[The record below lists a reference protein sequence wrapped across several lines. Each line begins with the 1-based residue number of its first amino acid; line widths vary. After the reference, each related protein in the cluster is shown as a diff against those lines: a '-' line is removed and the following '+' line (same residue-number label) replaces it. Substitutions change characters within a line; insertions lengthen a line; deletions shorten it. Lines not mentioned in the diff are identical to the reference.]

1 MSVVPNTLS
10 EPVSSEPPLAL
21 AAPPRRS
28 WTWIP
33 KLVALLLA
41 LFWLANIG
49 ISLLITH
56 TRLQQRIT
64 GRLQAVFGRPV
75 EVGGYDFSL
84 WGGPTL
90 EAQSVV
96 FAEDPRFG
104 HEYFLRAEAVTVR
117 LRWQSL
123 LRGHMELG
131 TVSLTKPSLN
141 LVRNSAGDWNLAE
154 WLPRPSVA
162 AFSSASP
169 NPNASRPALQPGVR
183 FTRLEVDS
191 GRINFKRS
199 DEKMPFAFIAV
210 NGYVEPD
217 GPGRWRVNLQA
228 TPTRAALVLQTPGT
242 IYLSGSLGGTSS
254 RLRPAVLD
262 LAWGEASVSDVLRL
276 FRGYDFGVRG
286 NIAAVVHAETQG
298 DVWTLQ
304 ARSQLRELH
313 RWDLALRP
321 DNPAFDINARMML
334 SPLAS
339 SVAITDATIEGPAS
353 FARATANFDWTD
365 SADRS
370 SVSSK
375 ANRIEITQSEID
387 LKDALA
393 WLRGFHPDV
402 ASDVSVSGTAN
413 TTANFAGWPPR
424 LANATATIK
433 TAELTGPRLRVPA
446 RVSQFRLHYDASGIS
461 LAPASI
467 VFGAPD
473 ERSGSFHLDS
483 SASPTNREAS
493 GFHLTGSLPQ
503 VRDLIATASALGWN
517 ISRGWDLSGPVRC
530 DLRWPAR
537 SFSNSTPW
545 NSQPVGTIEWG
556 ADTGNAA
563 LLTPFLNHPVQQIRA
578 HADLKSDSRHIALAA
593 ADAFGT
599 NWSGTFDHRDD
610 GQGWQF
616 AVSGGPLA
624 ASDLDRWLNPRWRE
638 SFIYRVLPFLNPQSP
653 TNSVPENFR
662 ASGHLSIDEF
672 TLAPVVLHRL
682 HADLTV
688 GGRHFEVSNA
698 TALLFGGTLGGGLD
712 AELTATPVYRVA
724 AQYSRVDLA
733 ALTAASPSL
742 ATLFAGSASGDI
754 ALSFSGTTQSKLL
767 ASLQCRG
774 TARIESPEIRLLN
787 LTDTLHDAAL
797 RPGSSTF
804 HDGAA
809 SFTCDD
815 QKINFQELSLLG
827 LAPGIQGSGF
837 VNFDRTLDLQLH
849 LAEVAAPER
858 GARHAQNATGDAVEL
873 TGSLARPSVQR
884 VETKATRP

>member
-33 KLVALLLA
+33 KLVALLLV

-56 TRLQQRIT
+56 TRLQHRIT

-75 EVGGYDFSL
+75 EVGRYDFSL

-90 EAQSVV
+90 EAQPVT

-104 HEYFLRAEAVTVR
+104 HEYFLRAESVTVR

-141 LVRNSAGDWNLAE
+141 LVRNSVGEWNLAE

-162 AFSSASP
+162 APSSVSP
-169 NPNASRPALQPGVR
+169 NPNSSRLPGVR

-191 GRINFKRS
+191 GRINFKRG
-199 DEKMPFAFIAV
+199 DEKIPFAFVTV

-286 NIAAVVHAETQG
+286 NVAAVVHAETQG

-321 DNPAFDINARMML
+321 DNPAFDINARMTL

-339 SVAITDATIEGPAS
+339 SMAVTDATIEAPSS

-365 SADRS
+365 TEDRS
-370 SVSSK
+370 SASFK
-375 ANRIEITQSEID
+375 ANRIDVTQSQID

-402 ASDVSVSGTAN
+402 AADVSVVGTA
-413 TTANFAGWPPR
+413 
-424 LANATATIK
+424 
-433 TAELTGPRLRVPA
+433 
-446 RVSQFRLHYDASGIS
+446 S
-461 LAPASI
+461 
-467 VFGAPD
+467 
-473 ERSGSFHLDS
+473 
-483 SASPTNREAS
+483 
-493 GFHLTGSLPQ
+493 
-503 VRDLIATASALGWN
+503 
-517 ISRGWDLSGPVRC
+517 
-530 DLRWPAR
+530 
-537 SFSNSTPW
+537 
-545 NSQPVGTIEWG
+545 
-556 ADTGNAA
+556 
-563 LLTPFLNHPVQQIRA
+563 
-578 HADLKSDSRHIALAA
+578 
-593 ADAFGT
+593 
-599 NWSGTFDHRDD
+599 
-610 GQGWQF
+610 
-616 AVSGGPLA
+616 
-624 ASDLDRWLNPRWRE
+624 
-638 SFIYRVLPFLNPQSP
+638 
-653 TNSVPENFR
+653 
-662 ASGHLSIDEF
+662 
-672 TLAPVVLHRL
+672 
-682 HADLTV
+682 
-688 GGRHFEVSNA
+688 
-698 TALLFGGTLGGGLD
+698 
-712 AELTATPVYRVA
+712 
-724 AQYSRVDLA
+724 
-733 ALTAASPSL
+733 
-742 ATLFAGSASGDI
+742 
-754 ALSFSGTTQSKLL
+754 
-767 ASLQCRG
+767 
-774 TARIESPEIRLLN
+774 
-787 LTDTLHDAAL
+787 
-797 RPGSSTF
+797 
-804 HDGAA
+804 
-809 SFTCDD
+809 
-815 QKINFQELSLLG
+815 
-827 LAPGIQGSGF
+827 
-837 VNFDRTLDLQLH
+837 
-849 LAEVAAPER
+849 
-858 GARHAQNATGDAVEL
+858 
-873 TGSLARPSVQR
+873 
-884 VETKATRP
+884 

>member
-10 EPVSSEPPLAL
+10 EPVSSEPPHAV

-33 KLVALLLA
+33 KLVALLLV
-41 LFWLANIG
+41 LFWVANIG

-75 EVGGYDFSL
+75 EVGRYDFSL

-90 EAQSVV
+90 EAQSVT

-104 HEYFLRAEAVTVR
+104 HEYFLRAESVTVR

-141 LVRNSAGDWNLAE
+141 LVRNSVGEWNLAE

-162 AFSSASP
+162 APSSVSP
-169 NPNASRPALQPGVR
+169 NPNSSRLPGVR

-191 GRINFKRS
+191 GRINFKRG
-199 DEKMPFAFIAV
+199 DEKIPFAFVTV

-217 GPGRWRVNLQA
+217 GPGRWRINLQA

-286 NIAAVVHAETQG
+286 NVAAVVHAETQG

-321 DNPAFDINARMML
+321 DNPAFDINARMTL

-339 SVAITDATIEGPAS
+339 SMAVTDATIEAPSS

-365 SADRS
+365 TEDRS
-370 SVSSK
+370 SASFK
-375 ANRIEITQSEID
+375 ANRIDVTQSQID

-402 ASDVSVSGTAN
+402 AADVSVVGTASS
-413 TTANFAGWPPR
+413 TASFSGWPPR
-424 LANATATIK
+424 LTNATTMIK
-433 TAELTGPRLRVPA
+433 AAELTSPRLRVPA
-446 RVSQFRLHYDASGIS
+446 RLSQFRLHYDPSGIS
-461 LAPASI
+461 LPPAVI
-467 VFGAPD
+467 VFGAP
-473 ERSGSFHLDS
+473 EGTGGSFHFDS
-483 SASPTNREAS
+483 SSNPTSHDAPA
-493 GFHLTGSLPQ
+493 FHLAGSLPQ

-530 DLRWPAR
+530 DLRWPPR
-537 SFSNSTPW
+537 SLSNSQPW
-545 NSQPVGTIEWG
+545 NSPPVGTIEWG
-556 ADTGNAA
+556 TDTGNAA
-563 LLTPFLNHPVQQIRA
+563 LLTPFLNHPIQQIRA
-578 HADLKSDSRHIALAA
+578 RAELKSDSRHIALAA

-599 NWSGTFDHRDD
+599 TWSGTFDHRDD
-610 GQGWQF
+610 DRGWQF
-616 AVSGGPLA
+616 AVTAGPLV
-624 ASDLDRWLNPRWRE
+624 ASDLERWLNPRWRE

-672 TLAPVVLHRL
+672 TLAPLVLHRL

-688 GGRHFEVSNA
+688 GGRHLEVSNA
-698 TALLFGGTLGGGLD
+698 TALLFGGTLNGSLD
-712 AELTATPVYRVA
+712 AELAAAPAYRIA
-724 AQYSRVDLA
+724 AEYSRVDLA

-754 ALSFSGTTQSKLL
+754 ALNFSGATPGQLL
-767 ASLQCRG
+767 STLQCGG
-774 TARIESPEIRLLN
+774 TARIESPGIRALN

-804 HDGAA
+804 HDGTA

-815 QKINFQELSLLG
+815 QKINFQELSLSG
-827 LAPGIQGSGF
+827 PASGIQASGF
-837 VNFDRTLDLQLH
+837 VNFDRTLDLQLR
-849 LAEVAAPER
+849 LADAGAPER
-858 GARHAQNATGDAVEL
+858 GAHRSQNPVGDAVEL
-873 TGSLARPSVQR
+873 TGSLARPNVQR
-884 VETKATRP
+884 LETKATRP

>member
-33 KLVALLLA
+33 KLVALLLV
-41 LFWLANIG
+41 LFWLANLG

-64 GRLQAVFGRPV
+64 GRLQTVFGRPV
-75 EVGGYDFSL
+75 EVGRYDFSL

-90 EAQSVV
+90 EAQPVV

-104 HEYFLRAEAVTVR
+104 REYFLRAESVTVR

-162 AFSSASP
+162 ASTSASP
-169 NPNASRPALQPGVR
+169 NPSASRLPGVR

-191 GRINFKRS
+191 GRINFKRG
-199 DEKMPFAFIAV
+199 DEKIPFAFVSV

-228 TPTRAALVLQTPGT
+228 TPTRAALALQTPGT

-262 LAWGEASVSDVLRL
+262 LAWGEASVPDVLRL
-276 FRGYDFGVRG
+276 FWGYDFGVRG
-286 NIAAVVHAETQG
+286 NVAAVVHAETQG
-298 DVWTLQ
+298 DNWTLQ

-313 RWDLALRP
+313 RWDLAMRP
-321 DNPAFDINARMML
+321 DNPAFDINARMMV

-339 SVAITDATIEGPAS
+339 SLAITDATIEAPAS

-365 SADRS
+365 TEDRS
-370 SVSSK
+370 SDSFK
-375 ANRIEITQSEID
+375 ANRIEMTQSQID

-402 ASDVSVSGTAN
+402 AADVSVDGTASS
-413 TTANFAGWPPR
+413 TASFSGWPPV
-424 LANATATIK
+424 LTNATTTIK
-433 TAELTGPRLRVPA
+433 TAELTSPRLRVPA
-446 RVSQFRLHYDASGIS
+446 RVNQFRLHYDPSGIS
-461 LAPASI
+461 LPPALI

-473 ERSGSFHLDS
+473 GQSGSFHIDS
-483 SASPTNREAS
+483 SSTPTSHDAPA
-493 GFHLTGSLPQ
+493 FHLAGSLPQ

-530 DLRWPAR
+530 DLRWPAH
-537 SFSNSTPW
+537 SLSYSQPW

-556 ADTGNAA
+556 TDTGNAT

-578 HADLKSDSRHIALAA
+578 RADLKFDSRHIALAA

-599 NWSGTFDHRDD
+599 NWTGTFDHRDD
-610 GQGWQF
+610 GRGWQF
-616 AVSGGPLA
+616 AVSAGPLA
-624 ASDLDRWLNPRWRE
+624 SSDLDRWLNPRWRE

-672 TLAPVVLHRL
+672 TLAPVVLRRF

-688 GGRHFEVSNA
+688 GGRHLEVSNA
-698 TALLFGGTLGGGLD
+698 TALLFGGTVDGSLD

-724 AQYSRVDLA
+724 AEYSRVDLA

-754 ALSFSGTTQSKLL
+754 ALNFSGTTQSKLL
-767 ASLQCRG
+767 SSLQCG
-774 TARIESPEIRLLN
+774 GAAHLDNPEIRALN
-787 LTDTLHDAAL
+787 LTDTLHDAVL
-797 RPGSSTF
+797 RTGSSAF

-827 LAPGIQGSGF
+827 LAPGIQGFGF
-837 VNFDRTLDLQLH
+837 VNFDRTLDLQLR
-849 LAEVAAPER
+849 LADTAAPER
-858 GARHAQNATGDAVEL
+858 GTRHAQNATGDAVEL
-873 TGSLARPSVQR
+873 TGSLARPNVQR
-884 VETKATRP
+884 LEPKATRP

>member
-1 MSVVPNTLS
+1 MSVVPNLLS
-10 EPVSSEPPLAL
+10 EPVAPEQPLHS
-21 AAPPRRS
+21 AAPPPRRS

-33 KLVALLLA
+33 KLIAFLLV

-75 EVGGYDFSL
+75 EVGGDDLNL

-90 EAQSVV
+90 EDQSGV

-162 AFSSASP
+162 ALSSASP
-169 NPNASRPALQPGVR
+169 NPNASRPPSQPGVR

-199 DEKMPFAFIAV
+199 DEKIPFAFIAV

-217 GPGRWRVNLQA
+217 GPARCRVTLQA

-286 NIAAVVHAETQG
+286 NVAAVVHAETQG

-339 SVAITDATIEGPAS
+339 SVAITDATIEAPAS

-375 ANRIEITQSEID
+375 SNRIEITQSEID

-413 TTANFAGWPPR
+413 TTANFEGWPPR

-446 RVSQFRLHYDASGIS
+446 RVSQFRLHYDPSGIS

-493 GFHLTGSLPQ
+493 GFH
-503 VRDLIATASALGWN
+503 
-517 ISRGWDLSGPVRC
+517 
-530 DLRWPAR
+530 
-537 SFSNSTPW
+537 
-545 NSQPVGTIEWG
+545 
-556 ADTGNAA
+556 
-563 LLTPFLNHPVQQIRA
+563 
-578 HADLKSDSRHIALAA
+578 
-593 ADAFGT
+593 
-599 NWSGTFDHRDD
+599 
-610 GQGWQF
+610 
-616 AVSGGPLA
+616 
-624 ASDLDRWLNPRWRE
+624 
-638 SFIYRVLPFLNPQSP
+638 
-653 TNSVPENFR
+653 
-662 ASGHLSIDEF
+662 
-672 TLAPVVLHRL
+672 
-682 HADLTV
+682 
-688 GGRHFEVSNA
+688 
-698 TALLFGGTLGGGLD
+698 
-712 AELTATPVYRVA
+712 
-724 AQYSRVDLA
+724 
-733 ALTAASPSL
+733 
-742 ATLFAGSASGDI
+742 
-754 ALSFSGTTQSKLL
+754 
-767 ASLQCRG
+767 
-774 TARIESPEIRLLN
+774 
-787 LTDTLHDAAL
+787 
-797 RPGSSTF
+797 
-804 HDGAA
+804 
-809 SFTCDD
+809 
-815 QKINFQELSLLG
+815 
-827 LAPGIQGSGF
+827 
-837 VNFDRTLDLQLH
+837 
-849 LAEVAAPER
+849 
-858 GARHAQNATGDAVEL
+858 
-873 TGSLARPSVQR
+873 
-884 VETKATRP
+884 